1 MGEDTFRIEAT
12 IESPLEER
20 RVAAA
25 YQRSTRRKRVEV
37 DGAEVERLSEAI
49 GTLGV
54 VAFSLADV
62 ELVSGPPAVRRR
74 FLDILLSL
82 VRPGYLESLR
92 RCGAI
97 VAQRNEVLRS
107 GAGSSELASWTES
120 LAKAGAPVMEAR
132 SRWVAE
138 RADAFFRYHRAIA
151 GGVGAQ
157 LAYRPSIGAN
167 EPAVAD
173 AADGPADDRDL
184 ALWETRFRAALERAE
199 ERERAHGMT
208 LVGPHRD
215 DVALRAPV
223 ADEAERPIRR
233 FGSGGQQ
240 RTAALALRLLEAD
253 TLRDRSGVE
262 PVYLLDDVFAELDRE
277 RSEGFLCLL
286 EEGRSGQVILTTPKP
301 ADVRLR
307 GGLAEWKI
315 QSGRLET

>member
-12 IESPLEER
+12 VESLLDER
-20 RVAAA
+20 RIAAA

-92 RCGAI
+92 RCGTI
-97 VAQRNEVLRS
+97 VAQRNEALRR
-107 GAGSSELASWTES
+107 GAGSRELAPWTES
-120 LAKAGAPVMEAR
+120 LARAGAPVMEAR
-132 SRWVAE
+132 ARWVAE
-138 RADAFFRYHRAIA
+138 RADAFFRYHTAIA
-151 GGVGAQ
+151 GGAGAQ
-157 LAYRPSIGAN
+157 VAYRPSVGAN
-167 EPAVAD
+167 G
-173 AADGPADDRDL
+173 AADDGDL
-184 ALWETRFRAALERAE
+184 AVWEERFRAALESAE

-215 DVALRAPV
+215 DLALRAPV
-223 ADEAERPIRR
+223 ADEAERAIRR

-240 RTAALALRLLEAD
+240 RSAALALRLLEAD

-277 RSEGFLCLL
+277 RSEGFLRLL
-286 EEGRSGQVILTTPKP
+286 EEDRSGQVILTTPKP

-307 GGLAEWKI
+307 GGLVEWKI
-315 QSGRLET
+315 QGGRLEM

>member
-1 MGEDTFRIEAT
+1 MRLGEDTFRIEAT
-12 IESPLEER
+12 VESPLEER
-20 RVAAA
+20 RIAAA

-37 DGAEVERLSEAI
+37 DGTEVERLSDAI

-54 VAFSLADV
+54 VAFSLSDV

-97 VAQRNEVLRS
+97 VAQRNEALRR
-107 GAGSSELASWTES
+107 GAGSRELAPWTES
-120 LAKAGAPVMEAR
+120 LARAGAPVMEAR
-132 SRWVAE
+132 ARWVAE
-138 RADAFFRYHRAIA
+138 GADAFFRYHRAIA

-157 LAYRPSIGAN
+157 LAYRPSVGAN

-173 AADGPADDRDL
+173 DSDL
-184 ALWETRFRAALERAE
+184 ALWEARFRAALEGAE

-215 DVALRAPV
+215 DLALRAPV
-223 ADEAERPIRR
+223 AGEAERAIRR

-277 RSEGFLCLL
+277 RSHGFLRLL

-315 QSGRLET
+315 QGGRLET

>member
-1 MGEDTFRIEAT
+1 MGEDAFRIEAT
-12 IESPLEER
+12 VESSLEER
-20 RVAAA
+20 RIAAA

-74 FLDILLSL
+74 FLDILRSL

-97 VAQRNEVLRS
+97 VAQRNEALRS
-107 GAGSSELASWTES
+107 GAGSRELASWTES
-120 LAKAGAPVMEAR
+120 LAGAGAPVMEAR
-132 SRWVAE
+132 AQWVAE

-151 GGVGAQ
+151 GGAGAQ
-157 LAYRPSIGAN
+157 LAYQPSIGAN
-167 EPAVAD
+167 G
-173 AADGPADDRDL
+173 AADDADV
-184 ALWETRFRAALERAE
+184 ALWELRFRAALEGAE

-215 DVALRAPV
+215 DLALRAPV
-223 ADEAERPIRR
+223 ADEAERAIRR

-253 TLRDRSGVE
+253 TLRDSSGVE

-277 RSEGFLCLL
+277 RSEGFLRLL
-286 EEGRSGQVILTTPKP
+286 EEGRAGQVILTTPKP

-315 QSGRLET
+315 EGGRLET